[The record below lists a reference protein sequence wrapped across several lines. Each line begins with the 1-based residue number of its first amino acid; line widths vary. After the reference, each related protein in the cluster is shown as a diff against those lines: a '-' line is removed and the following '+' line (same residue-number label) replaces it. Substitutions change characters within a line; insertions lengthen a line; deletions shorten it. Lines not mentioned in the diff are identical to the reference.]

1 MRSRGLVVV
10 LAFLLAVGATAAVF
24 LYVRGVR
31 EEARTGGELVR
42 VIVPTQDVPAGTQL
56 DTLIQQGAF
65 RELEVPREA
74 VVAGAVTDLAQLRGQ
89 TATSA
94 ILAGEQIPT
103 QRLSSG
109 ALPGGALGL
118 TEGYQAVTV
127 SLSAEQIV
135 GPALQRGAHVTIY
148 ASFSGADTRSLRGGG
163 GTGAPGEAR
172 AVPGV
177 VLPIVD
183 EVRILDVLRPGV
195 AQGEEAADQGA
206 LVTLELLPVDAQ
218 KVVFAQ
224 QNGRIW
230 LGLIAPE
237 DVGAL
242 ETAKPVDFLELV
254 KRTKS

>member
-10 LAFLLAVGATAAVF
+10 LALLLAAGATAAVF

-42 VIVPTQDVPAGTQL
+42 VIVPTQDIPAGTEL
-56 DTLIQQGAF
+56 DPLIQQGAF
-65 RELEVPREA
+65 RELEIPRDA
-74 VVAGAVTDLAQLRGQ
+74 VVVGAVTDLSQLRGQ

-135 GPALQRGAHVTIY
+135 GPALQRGAHVTVY
-148 ASFSGADTRSLRGGG
+148 ASFPGVDTRSLRGG
-163 GTGAPGEAR
+163 TAPAPTQVRGI
-172 AVPGV
+172 PGLV
-177 VLPIVD
+177 MPLVQ
-183 EVRILDVLRPGV
+183 EVRVLDVLRPGV
-195 AQGEEAADQGA
+195 AEGEQAADQGA
-206 LVTLELLPVDAQ
+206 LVTLELLPVDAE

-237 DVGAL
+237 DVGAV
-242 ETAKPVDFLELV
+242 EAIRPVDFLQLAR
-254 KRTKS
+254 RTQ

>member
-1 MRSRGLVVV
+1 MV
-10 LAFLLAVGATAAVF
+10 LALLLAAGATAAVF

-42 VIVPTQDVPAGTQL
+42 VIVPTQDIPAGTQL
-56 DTLIQQGAF
+56 DPLIQQGAF
-65 RELEVPREA
+65 RELEVPRDA
-74 VVAGAVTDLAQLRGQ
+74 VVVGAVTDLSQLRGQ

-135 GPALQRGAHVTIY
+135 GPALQRGAHVTVY
-148 ASFSGADTRSLRGGG
+148 AAFSGVDTRSLRGG
-163 GTGAPGEAR
+163 
-172 AVPGV
+172 AVPAPTQVRGIPGLV
-177 VLPIVD
+177 MPLVH
-183 EVRILDVLRPGV
+183 EVRVLDVLRPGV
-195 AQGEEAADQGA
+195 AEGEQAADQGA
-206 LVTLELLPVDAQ
+206 LVTLELLPVDAE

-237 DVGAL
+237 DVGAV
-242 ETAKPVDFLELV
+242 EVIRPVDFLQLA
-254 KRTKS
+254 KRTQ

>member
-1 MRSRGLVVV
+1 MV
-10 LAFLLAVGATAAVF
+10 LALLLAAGATAAVF

-42 VIVPTQDVPAGTQL
+42 VIVPTQDIPAGTQL
-56 DTLIQQGAF
+56 DPLIQQGAF
-65 RELEVPREA
+65 RELEVPRDA
-74 VVAGAVTDLAQLRGQ
+74 VVVGAVTDLSQLRGQ

-135 GPALQRGAHVTIY
+135 GPALQRGAHVTVY
-148 ASFSGADTRSLRGGG
+148 ASFSGVDTRSLRG
-163 GTGAPGEAR
+163 TAAPAPTQVRGI
-172 AVPGV
+172 PGLV
-177 VLPIVD
+177 MPLVH
-183 EVRILDVLRPGV
+183 EVRVLDVLRPGV
-195 AQGEEAADQGA
+195 AEGEQAGDQGA
-206 LVTLELLPVDAQ
+206 LVTLELLPVDAE

-237 DVGAL
+237 DVGAV
-242 ETAKPVDFLELV
+242 EVIRPVDFLQLA
-254 KRTKS
+254 KRTQ

>member
-10 LAFLLAVGATAAVF
+10 LAFLLAAGATAAVF
-24 LYVRGVR
+24 LYVQGVQ

-42 VIVPTQDVPAGTQL
+42 VIVPTQDIPAGTEL
-56 DTLIQQGAF
+56 DPLIQQGAF
-65 RELEVPREA
+65 RELEVPRDA
-74 VVAGAVTDLAQLRGQ
+74 VVAGAVTDLSQLRGQ

-118 TEGYQAVTV
+118 TPGYQAVTV
-127 SLSAEQIV
+127 SLSAEQLV

-148 ASFSGADTRSLRGGG
+148 GSFAGVDARSLRGGG
-163 GTGAPGEAR
+163 ATATQVRGI
-172 AVPGV
+172 PGV
-177 VLPIVD
+177 VLPLVD
-183 EVRILDVLRPGV
+183 EVRVLDVLRPGV
-195 AQGEEAADQGA
+195 AQGEEGGDQGA

-224 QNGRIW
+224 QNGTLW
-230 LGLIAPE
+230 LGLVAPE
-237 DVGAL
+237 DFEAVEAPP
-242 ETAKPVDFLELV
+242 PVDFLQLA
-254 KRTKS
+254 KRSK

>member
-1 MRSRGLVVV
+1 MV
-10 LAFLLAVGATAAVF
+10 LALLLAAGATAAVF

-42 VIVPTQDVPAGTQL
+42 VIVPTQDIPAGTQL
-56 DTLIQQGAF
+56 DPLIQQGAF
-65 RELEVPREA
+65 RELEVPRDA
-74 VVAGAVTDLAQLRGQ
+74 VVVGAVTDLSQLRGQ

-135 GPALQRGAHVTIY
+135 GPALQRGAHVTVY
-148 ASFSGADTRSLRGGG
+148 ASFSGVDTRALRG
-163 GTGAPGEAR
+163 TAAPAPTQVRGI
-172 AVPGV
+172 PGLV
-177 VLPIVD
+177 MPLVH
-183 EVRILDVLRPGV
+183 EVRVLDVLRPGV
-195 AQGEEAADQGA
+195 AEGEQAGDQGA
-206 LVTLELLPVDAQ
+206 LVTLELLPVDAE

-237 DVGAL
+237 DVGAV
-242 ETAKPVDFLELV
+242 EVIRPVDFLQLA
-254 KRTKS
+254 KRTQ

>member
-10 LAFLLAVGATAAVF
+10 LALLLAAGATAAVF

-42 VIVPTQDVPAGTQL
+42 VIVPTQDIPAGTQL
-56 DTLIQQGAF
+56 DSLIQQGAF
-65 RELEVPREA
+65 RELEVPRDA
-74 VVAGAVTDLAQLRGQ
+74 VVVGAVTDLSQLRGQ

-135 GPALQRGAHVTIY
+135 GPALQRGAHVTVY
-148 ASFSGADTRSLRGGG
+148 AAFSGVDTRSLRGAA
-163 GTGAPGEAR
+163 APAPTQVRGI
-172 AVPGV
+172 PGLV
-177 VLPIVD
+177 MPLVH
-183 EVRILDVLRPGV
+183 EVRVLDVLRPGV
-195 AQGEEAADQGA
+195 AQGEQAADQGA
-206 LVTLELLPVDAQ
+206 LVTLELLPVDAE

-237 DVGAL
+237 DVGAV
-242 ETAKPVDFLELV
+242 EVIRPVDFLQLA
-254 KRTKS
+254 KRTQ

>member
-10 LAFLLAVGATAAVF
+10 LALLLAVGATAAVF

-42 VIVPTQDVPAGTQL
+42 VIVPTQDIPAGTEL
-56 DTLIQQGAF
+56 DPLIQQGAF
-65 RELEVPREA
+65 RELEIPRDA
-74 VVAGAVTDLAQLRGQ
+74 VVVGAVTDLSHLRGQ

-135 GPALQRGAHVTIY
+135 GPALQRGAHVTVY
-148 ASFSGADTRSLRGGG
+148 ASFPGVDTRSLRAGGVP
-163 GTGAPGEAR
+163 APTQVRGI
-172 AVPGV
+172 PGLV
-177 VLPIVD
+177 MPLVH
-183 EVRILDVLRPGV
+183 EVRVLDVLRPGV
-195 AQGEEAADQGA
+195 AEGEQAADQGA
-206 LVTLELLPVDAQ
+206 LVTLELLPVDAE

-237 DVGAL
+237 DVGQV
-242 ETAKPVDFLELV
+242 EVIRPVDFLQLA
-254 KRTKS
+254 KRTQ

>member
-10 LAFLLAVGATAAVF
+10 LALLLAAGATAAVF

-42 VIVPTQDVPAGTQL
+42 VIVPTQDIPAGTQL
-56 DTLIQQGAF
+56 DPLIQQGAF
-65 RELEVPREA
+65 RELELPRDA
-74 VVAGAVTDLAQLRGQ
+74 VVVGAVTDLSQLRGQ

-135 GPALQRGAHVTIY
+135 GPALQRGAHVTVY
-148 ASFSGADTRSLRGGG
+148 ASFSGVDTRALKGG
-163 GTGAPGEAR
+163 
-172 AVPGV
+172 AVPAPTQVRGIPGLV
-177 VLPIVD
+177 MPLVH
-183 EVRILDVLRPGV
+183 EVRVLDVLRPGV
-195 AQGEEAADQGA
+195 AEGEQAADQGA
-206 LVTLELLPVDAQ
+206 LVTLELLPVDAE

-224 QNGRIW
+224 QNGRLW

-237 DVGAL
+237 DVGAV
-242 ETAKPVDFLELV
+242 EVIRPVDFLQLA
-254 KRTKS
+254 KRTQ